1 MADVNDLI
9 RIIGE
14 QQVEIR
20 LLREAYGQ
28 AKAEVAALAGPA
40 AAFHPEPSEEHAD
53 APVST
58 EEPE

>member
-28 AKAEVAALAGPA
+28 AKAEVAALAA
-40 AAFHPEPSEEHAD
+40 SAVNPEPSEEHAD